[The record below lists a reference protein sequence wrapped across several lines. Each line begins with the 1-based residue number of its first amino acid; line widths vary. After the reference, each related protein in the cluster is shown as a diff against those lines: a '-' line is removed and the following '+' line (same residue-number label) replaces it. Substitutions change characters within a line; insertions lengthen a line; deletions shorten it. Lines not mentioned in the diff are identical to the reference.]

1 MPSCGKKY
9 SPVSHRYF
17 SLLIFQEE
25 LQGPF
30 VLDCL
35 DAFVLASA
43 LRGRVGSQSQTFM
56 EHLLE
61 LYIVY
66 ILDSQSLRWHWGY
79 KSEYEA
85 SRNLIQSRVHR

>member
-1 MPSCGKKY
+1 MASEGLPSSLGPGGPRETGVPSCGQKY
-9 SPVSHRYF
+9 SPASHRYF

-61 LYIVY
+61 L
-66 ILDSQSLRWHWGY
+66 
-79 KSEYEA
+79 
-85 SRNLIQSRVHR
+85 